1 MGDDKF
7 AYDCD
12 IQKSKPPK
20 IKTKP
25 NEYDYTI
32 MYGIFITLVNA
43 FFIYK
48 YSNLN
53 NRILIALI
61 FIFLVIAMGLSII
74 VAILYY
80 DIKNTRGQ
88 KGQKTVGKNTKL
100 KMNKGKIRVTGNSTN
115 QQNRNVDSIKKKL
128 ISKMILYGYLTML
141 SIFNVM
147 NFAYKLNFSIK
158 EGS

>member
-12 IQKSKPPK
+12 IQKSKPQK

-32 MYGIFITLVNA
+32 MYGIFVTLVNV

-48 YSNLN
+48 CSNLTN
-53 NRILIALI
+53 NKILMALI
-61 FIFLVIAMGLSII
+61 FIFLVIAVGLSII
-74 VAILYY
+74 VAIIYY
-80 DIKNTRGQ
+80 DIKNTKGQ

-100 KMNKGKIRVTGNSTN
+100 KMDKNKIGVTGNSTN

-141 SIFNVM
+141 SIFNVV
-147 NFAYKLNFSIK
+147 NFAYKLNFQ
-158 EGS
+158 

>member
-12 IQKSKPPK
+12 IQKSKQQK

-32 MYGIFITLVNA
+32 MYGIFVTLVNV

-48 YSNLN
+48 YSNLTN
-53 NRILIALI
+53 TKILMALI
-61 FIFLVIAMGLSII
+61 FIFLVIAVGLSII
-74 VAILYY
+74 VAIIYY
-80 DIKNTRGQ
+80 DIKNTKGQ

-100 KMNKGKIRVTGNSTN
+100 KMDKNKIGVTGNSTN
-115 QQNRNVDSIKKKL
+115 QQNQNVDSIKKKL
-128 ISKMILYGYLTML
+128 ISKMGLYGYLTML
-141 SIFNVM
+141 SIFNVV
-147 NFAYKLNFSIK
+147 NFAYKLYK
-158 EGS
+158 K